1 MGRHLH
7 FKLGSFYRVDDRS
20 GFPQR
25 AENTKMEWTGLLVD
39 KSLWEIRQPQDF
51 VKGVKDD
58 QSVPLPR
65 PLPPNI
71 FDGPIYTQLNAASI
85 VGATVL
91 TVESVFGFTNGDP
104 VGVMLD
110 NGEVFRT
117 AVNGAPSGST
127 ITIASGLPG
136 PAASG
141 NDVIDYTVHIPA
153 LPYANLSSG

>member
-1 MGRHLH
+1 MGRKLH
-7 FKLGSFYRVDDRS
+7 FRMGSFYRVDDRS

-25 AENTKMEWTGLLVD
+25 AEDTKQEWNSLIVD

-71 FDGPIYTQLNAASI
+71 FDGPIYTQLESNAGI
-85 VGATVL
+85 GATVL
-91 TVESVFGFTNGDP
+91 VVESVAGFTNGDP
-104 VGVMLD
+104 MGVMMN

-117 AVNGAPSGST
+117 TVSGNPSGAN
-127 ITIASGLPG
+127 ITMATPIPG

-141 NDVIDYTVHIPA
+141 NDVIDYAVHIPA
-153 LPYANLSSG
+153 LPYANQSA

>member
-1 MGRHLH
+1 MGRKLH
-7 FKLGSFYRVDDRS
+7 FKMGSFYRTDDRS

-25 AENTKMEWTGLLVD
+25 AENTCSEWTGLIVD

-71 FDGPIYTQLNAASI
+71 FDGPIYTQLEANAPI
-85 VGATVL
+85 GATTL
-91 TVESVFGFTNGDP
+91 TVESVAGFTNGDHM
-104 VGVMLD
+104 GVMMN

-117 AVNGAPSGST
+117 TVSGAPAGSV
-127 ITIASGLPG
+127 ITMAAPLPG
-136 PAASG
+136 AASNG
-141 NDVIDYTVHIPA
+141 NDVIDYATHIPP
-153 LPYANLSSG
+153 LPYANLTA